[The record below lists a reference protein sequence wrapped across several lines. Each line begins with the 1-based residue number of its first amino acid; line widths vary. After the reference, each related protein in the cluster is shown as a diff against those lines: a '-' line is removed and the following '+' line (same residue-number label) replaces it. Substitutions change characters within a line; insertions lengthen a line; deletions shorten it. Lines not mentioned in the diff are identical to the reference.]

1 MAFPERLT
9 LRAMWITVR
18 NSSDFPM
25 HPLHATLEEFAT
37 EGYTHQLPRCCVR
50 RLRAIAQLAKIS
62 MGLTKISTR
71 LRWADC
77 GGYRR

>member
-37 EGYTHQLPRCCVR
+37 EGYTHQLPALLRDTIAGNRPACENLDGTHHCADLNPPAVR
-50 RLRAIAQLAKIS
+50 
-62 MGLTKISTR
+62 
-71 LRWADC
+71 
-77 GGYRR
+77 

>member
-1 MAFPERLT
+1 
-9 LRAMWITVR
+9 
-18 NSSDFPM
+18 M

-37 EGYTHQLPRCCVR
+37 EGYTHQLPAL
-50 RLRAIAQLAKIS
+50 LRETIAGNRPACENLDGTHQ
-62 MGLTKISTR
+62 TISTR